1 MSVKPEFFRPRRKN
15 LSGFFL
21 YGKLDAFLFFSWTHS
36 QVVSRSMA
44 DRGSERRRRHAGF
57 RAGDEFYQTTQSPV
71 HLALKCSEFSMHR
84 VRKKEDA
91 CRHQKA

>member
-1 MSVKPEFFRPRRKN
+1 
-15 LSGFFL
+15 
-21 YGKLDAFLFFSWTHS
+21 
-36 QVVSRSMA
+36 MA

-91 CRHQKA
+91 CRRQKA